1 MKNQTNK
8 IAMILL
14 IALISVSQA
23 LVPYKTFNGYFLNGC
38 YLISLQS
45 NDIFKATL

>member
-1 MKNQTNK
+1 MKNQTNI
-8 IAMILL
+8 IAIILL
-14 IALISVSQA
+14 AALVSVSQA
-23 LVPYKTFNGYFLNGC
+23 LAFYKLFNSQYPNGC